1 MAGRRGERSRE
12 RPEAVRAE
20 RLRLLGAMA
29 GDRGDEGV
37 LLAALTHATAEL
49 GGLGGMAHLYHDGVA
64 GGLHLVAS
72 TGLPRSFTRAWEY
85 VRPGASA
92 ALARAGRSGQVARS
106 PLTGARTAALPG
118 AELVAAPLT
127 GPRGPLGV
135 LSLLLP
141 ADAAHGPGEREF
153 LTEVARWAAGRLRL
167 PAAPPAEEGGEKAG
181 GETGGET
188 GGEAAE
194 TPDPVGRALRQMSD
208 GFLAVERD
216 GRIAFANAAAER
228 LLGAAGTAAGAPVWE
243 LPALRGVPGLEEH
256 CREAMAGS
264 APAELDVPWPDGRWY
279 RLRLVP
285 VPDGLTLSIGDI
297 TDRRR
302 HEAERQAAV
311 RAAIARAAL
320 MEQLTRA
327 LTEAITTQNV
337 VAAVADSVLPAFHAS
352 GLIILA
358 VRDQR
363 LHLVGAVGYDQEFLD
378 RLPGTP
384 YIADSP
390 TGEALR
396 TRTPLFFRSTAEIV
410 ARHPEVPKYPVAQDR
425 DARVFLPLIASGH
438 VFGIGIVSFS
448 GTREFTREERTLLT
462 ALSSVVAQALERARL
477 YDAAA
482 TRARELQRHL
492 LPRELPDLP
501 AVTAAARYLP
511 AEGGADVGG
520 DWYDII
526 PLSADRVALVIGDVM
541 GHGISEAATMGR
553 LRTAVRTLSE
563 LELPPDD
570 ILDRLNDIVNDL
582 GTDYFVTCLYGVYDP
597 VSGDFTHA
605 SAGHPPPA
613 VAAPDGTVAYLTA
626 AVNPPLGAATPPF
639 DTATHPLPDGALL
652 VLYTD
657 GLVEAESLDVD
668 AGMALL
674 ARTLT
679 AALREATAP
688 DALCD
693 GVTGALLPSHRRT
706 DDDAALL
713 IARTS
718 RLDPADIASWDLPDD
733 PRAAGQAR
741 EHVRRQLAAW
751 QLGEE
756 VVMTTELLASELIG
770 NVVRHAKGPM
780 RMRLLRSRT
789 LICEVSDGSLTTP
802 HIRRTTP
809 ADEGGRGLQLIA
821 ALSQRWGTR
830 YTAHGKSIWT
840 EQPIP
845 APIPTGG

>member
-29 GDRGDEGV
+29 GERGDEGV

-85 VRPGASA
+85 VRPGAA
-92 ALARAGRSGQVARS
+92 AAPARAGRSGHVARS
-106 PLTGARTAALPG
+106 PLTGARTAAPSG

-127 GPRGPLGV
+127 GPEGTLGV

-141 ADAAHGPGEREF
+141 QDAAHGSGEREF

-167 PAAPPAEEGGEKAG
+167 PAAPPGEEAGEGACEEAG
-181 GETGGET
+181 KTL
-188 GGEAAE
+188 
-194 TPDPVGRALRQMSD
+194 DPVGRALRQMSD

-228 LLGAAGTAAGAPVWE
+228 LLGSARPAAGAPLWD
-243 LPALRGVPGLEEH
+243 LPALRGVPDLEEH

-264 APAELDVPWPDGRWY
+264 TPAELDVPWPGGRWY

-302 HEAERQAAV
+302 QEADRQAAI

-384 YIADSP
+384 YVADTP

-396 TRTPLFFRSTAEIV
+396 TRTPQFFGSTAEIV
-410 ARHPEVPKYPVAQDR
+410 ARYPQVPNYPVAQDR
-425 DARVFLPLIASGH
+425 DARVFLPLIASGN

-477 YDAAA
+477 YDDAAN
-482 TRARELQRHL
+482 RARELQRHL

-511 AEGGADVGG
+511 AEAGADVGG

-570 ILDRLNDIVNDL
+570 ILDRLNDVVNDL
-582 GTDYFVTCLYGVYDP
+582 GPDYFATCLYGVFDP
-597 VSGDFTHA
+597 VSGDFTYA

-613 VAAPDGTVAYLTA
+613 VAAPDGTVDYVTA
-626 AVNPPLGAATPPF
+626 AVNPPLGAGAPPF
-639 DTATHPLPDGALL
+639 DTVTRPLPDGALL
-652 VLYTD
+652 ALYTD
-657 GLVEAESLDVD
+657 GLVEAEGLDVD
-668 AGMALL
+668 EGMARL
-674 ARTLT
+674 ARSLT
-679 AALREATAP
+679 ATLRDAPASAP

-693 GVTGALLPSHRRT
+693 RVTGALLPSHQRT
-706 DDDAALL
+706 GDDAALL

-718 RLDPADIASWDLPDD
+718 RLDPADIASWGLPDD
-733 PRAAGQAR
+733 PKAAGQAR

-751 QLGEE
+751 RLGEE
-756 VVMTTELLASELIG
+756 VVMTTELLASELVG
-770 NVVRHAKGPM
+770 NVVRHARGPI
-780 RMRLLRSRT
+780 RLRLLRSRT

-845 APIPTGG
+845 GRPPTGG